1 MMRAMSSEAEAYDEL
16 RCYTLGLQDAQFVH
30 QHVVDAWTAQH
41 ADRDTRPI
49 ALTFALVGLYL
60 LAERGLSGREVQR
73 VHTQLA
79 RRRENWPVFPLPAAR
94 GSITVVE
101 VLETAPG
108 AARAAAIHAWCAS
121 VWAAYAASH
130 AAVAQLLERC
140 GYGAAGA

>member
-1 MMRAMSSEAEAYDEL
+1 
-16 RCYTLGLQDAQFVH
+16 
-30 QHVVDAWTAQH
+30 VDAWTAQH

-49 ALTFALVGLYL
+49 ALAFALVGLYL
-60 LAERGLSGREVQR
+60 LAERGFSGREVQR

-79 RRRENWPVFPLPAAR
+79 RRREDWPEFPLPAAR

-101 VLETAPG
+101 VLVTAPG
-108 AARAAAIHAWCAS
+108 AAREAAIHAWCAS

-130 AAVAQLLERC
+130 AAVVQLLERR

>member
-1 MMRAMSSEAEAYDEL
+1 
-16 RCYTLGLQDAQFVH
+16 
-30 QHVVDAWTAQH
+30 
-41 ADRDTRPI
+41 
-49 ALTFALVGLYL
+49 
-60 LAERGLSGREVQR
+60 

-101 VLETAPG
+101 VLATAPG

-130 AAVAQLLERC
+130 AAVAQLLERR

>member
-1 MMRAMSSEAEAYDEL
+1 MRSEPEAYDEL

-60 LAERGLSGREVQR
+60 RAERGFSGREVQR
-73 VHTQLA
+73 VHAELA
-79 RRRENWPVFPLPAAR
+79 RRRGNWPVFPLPAAR
-94 GSITVVE
+94 GPITVVE
-101 VLETAPG
+101 VLEAAPG

-121 VWAAYAASH
+121 VWAAYATNH
-130 AAVAQLLERC
+130 AAVAQLLERRGC
-140 GYGAAGA
+140 GSAGA